1 MKLKLALLVTLIAQ
15 TAWADILVPVRTVRP
30 KEILTASDLS
40 LKPGEV
46 LGALSDP
53 EEVIGQEARVALYPG
68 RPLRPGDVGPPAIVE
83 RNDMVILT
91 FVQGGLSIS
100 AEGRALGRGAEGE
113 LIRVMNLASRTTV
126 TGRIAADGSVEVRK

>member
-15 TAWADILVPVRTVRP
+15 TAAADILVPVRTIRP
-30 KEILTASDLS
+30 KEVLTASDLA

-53 EEVIGQEARVALYPG
+53 SDVIGQEARVALYPG
-68 RPLRPGDVGPPAIVE
+68 RPVRAGDIGPPAIVE
-83 RNDMVILT
+83 RNDLVILT
-91 FVQGGLSIS
+91 FSRGGLTIS

-113 LIRVMNLASRTTV
+113 LIRVMNLSSRSTV
-126 TGRIAADGSVEVRK
+126 TGRIAADGSVEVR

>member
-15 TAWADILVPVRTVRP
+15 TAAADILVPVRTIRP
-30 KEILTASDLS
+30 KEVLTASDLA

-53 EEVIGQEARVALYPG
+53 SDVIGQEARVALYPG
-68 RPLRPGDVGPPAIVE
+68 RPVRAGDIGPPAIVE
-83 RNDMVILT
+83 RNDLVILT
-91 FVQGGLSIS
+91 FSRGGLTIS

-113 LIRVMNLASRTTV
+113 LIRVMNLSSRSTV
-126 TGRIAADGSVEVRK
+126 TGRIAADGSVEVK

>member
-15 TAWADILVPVRTVRP
+15 TAAADILVPVRTIRP
-30 KEILTASDLS
+30 KEVLTASDLA

-53 EEVIGQEARVALYPG
+53 SDVIGQEARVALYPG
-68 RPLRPGDVGPPAIVE
+68 RPVRAGDIAPPAIVE
-83 RNDMVILT
+83 RNDLVILT
-91 FVQGGLSIS
+91 FSRGGLTIS

-113 LIRVMNLASRTTV
+113 LIRVMNLSSRSTV
-126 TGRIAADGSVEVRK
+126 TGRIAADGSVEVK

>member
-1 MKLKLALLVTLIAQ
+1 
-15 TAWADILVPVRTVRP
+15 VRP
-30 KEILTASDLS
+30 KEILTASDLA

-91 FVQGGLSIS
+91 FAQGGLSIS

>member
-30 KEILTASDLS
+30 KEILTASDLA